1 MSTEDFSL
9 AMQLRCAYFRRISE
23 CCTCGYRFRSN
34 SDLDCL
40 SHMLTCPHNT
50 YGYRERHEEVVRE
63 QLLCIKRFSL
73 NTIHEPKMFSAAEV
87 DTRPDYVVLLP
98 RISPVIDV
106 TVVTNIA
113 ISHRDNTNCTETAS
127 RDKVSKHGEAVSSKG
142 AYKFFPIAVEASGH
156 CHSNLDELIAL
167 LSRELTTR
175 DTKPFRR
182 AFCFATSTGL
192 QRGNVRILKHAYA
205 RLAAAST
212 FGTRAW
218 V

>member
-1 MSTEDFSL
+1 MKIHSGSGTCDTLLNNTEVKD
-9 AMQLRCAYFRRISE
+9 
-23 CCTCGYRFRSN
+23 
-34 SDLDCL
+34 
-40 SHMLTCPHNT
+40 H
-50 YGYRERHEEVVRE
+50 
-63 QLLCIKRFSL
+63 KR
-73 NTIHEPKMFSAAEV
+73 SAAEV

-98 RISPVIDV
+98 RISPVIDL

-192 QRGNVRILKHAYA
+192 QRGNARILKHAY
-205 RLAAAST
+205 AAAST